1 MSYLA
6 CRIMDLPPNDTVLF
20 SPTALREILSSI
32 YTFNYSYW
40 IIKVLVVLKN
50 KTMLIQTSF

>member
-20 SPTALREILSSI
+20 SPTALREQLSSI

-40 IIKVLVVLKN
+40 IIKVLVV
-50 KTMLIQTSF
+50 